1 MQSPLIC
8 SLICA
13 ICTNL
18 IAEVMLAHSL
28 HQPWARLS
36 ATQRHVRQLRWVLC
50 STGCLVLGIQ
60 QISIGQQI
68 VFGLFSVS
76 AATDFETKLL
86 PPDWYL
92 YGSVIIGIAI
102 SGVVNGWAGVQ
113 QAILTQAFC
122 FGVVTVGVAFFNLCD
137 SGDIKLAMQ
146 FGCACGSLAHVLQA
160 ATVVWVIAGL
170 VILVVAAAHVR
181 RSGIRR
187 SLRTAISLQ
196 PPQGPLLWYG
206 LLAVIGGFW

>member
-13 ICTNL
+13 LCANL

-28 HQPWARLS
+28 QQPWARLS
-36 ATQRHVRQLRWVLC
+36 ATQRHMRQLRWVLC
-50 STGCLVLGIQ
+50 SAGCLVLGIQ
-60 QISIGQQI
+60 QVLIGQQI

-102 SGVVNGWAGVQ
+102 YGVVNGWGAASHSHSGLLLWGGHFGCGILQSMRQRRYQTRHAVWLCLWLAGSCV
-113 QAILTQAFC
+113 ASRNG
-122 FGVVTVGVAFFNLCD
+122 GVGYRRAGD
-137 SGDIKLAMQ
+137 SG
-146 FGCACGSLAHVLQA
+146 GC
-160 ATVVWVIAGL
+160 
-170 VILVVAAAHVR
+170 
-181 RSGIRR
+181 SG
-187 SLRTAISLQ
+187 TC
-196 PPQGPLLWYG
+196 
-206 LLAVIGGFW
+206 